1 MRIEVDIR
9 KTLRSNG
16 REFTLDVKFTC
27 EDDLG
32 VIFGPSGAGKS
43 LTLRAIAGLEKP
55 DYGRIVV
62 GGKVLF
68 DSVAGI
74 NVRANERSVGYLF
87 QDYALFPH
95 LSVEENVAF
104 GIKRWWERKPTAE
117 AARRVVELLDLF
129 ELRGMNKAYPAQ
141 LSGGQRQRVALA
153 RALIRHPDVLLL
165 DEPFAALDP
174 LLRGRMRRELV
185 STRALFKVPMLVITH
200 DPEDVAVLAETLMVL
215 DQGRVAKAV
224 DLKVAPYR
232 DGEGRAG
239 ERTIDTWTADRWQG
253 GRVAAAASDDS
264 RCEVK
269 FLSVVIYI

>member
-16 REFTLDVKFTC
+16 RDFTLDVKFSC

-32 VIFGPSGAGKS
+32 VVFGSSGAGKS
-43 LTLRAIAGLEKP
+43 VTLRAIAGLEKP

-68 DSVAGI
+68 DSMAGI
-74 NVRANERSVGYLF
+74 NLHANERTVGYLF

-95 LSVEENVAF
+95 LTVEENVGF
-104 GIKRWWERKPTAE
+104 GVKRWWQRRPSLE
-117 AARRVVELLDLF
+117 AARKVADLLDLF
-129 ELRGMNKAYPAQ
+129 ELRGLNTAYPAQ

-153 RALIRHPDVLLL
+153 RALIRQPDLLLL

-174 LLRGRMRRELV
+174 LLRARMRRELV

-200 DPEDVAVLAETLMVL
+200 DPEDVAMLAETLVVL

-224 DLKVAPYR
+224 DLKMAPYR
-232 DGEGRAG
+232 DGEGQVSERAIRG
-239 ERTIDTWTADRWQG
+239 LLTNGVDGGSPLPRPTIRA
-253 GRVAAAASDDS
+253 
-264 RCEVK
+264 VK
-269 FLSVVIYI
+269 